1 MQCDNPVVTLF
12 SKKILIKLLLHMVFS
27 SHQWS
32 LQFTG
37 YYTITSRPLHINTF
51 LDSLQYHHMH
61 IIPTA
66 ATTSTRAKYSRQHNF
81 QFNTWLK
88 NRCLLLPKSQL
99 LKLFADPVHL
109 QHCSHI
115 GLIFH
120 VIDKPEISMPP
131 SLFEEKSTT
140 NSPKA

>member
-32 LQFTG
+32 LQD
-37 YYTITSRPLHINTF
+37 IIQLLQDPLHINTF
-51 LDSLQYHHMH
+51 LDSLLYHHKH

-66 ATTSTRAKYSRQHNF
+66 ATTLTRAKYSRQHNF

-88 NRCLLLPKSQL
+88 NWCLLLPKRQL
-99 LKLFADPVHL
+99 LKLFANQVHL
-109 QHCSHI
+109 QHYRHI
-115 GLIFH
+115 GLTFH
-120 VIDKPEISMPP
+120 VIDKPEINMPP
-131 SLFEEKSTT
+131 SPLEEKSTT